1 MKEEEKELSFTGA
14 NLIKVR
20 NSLLDY
26 IVLAL
31 EKAFIVHERSLYDR
45 PILWKMPLLCV
56 TLGWGSTGKFKGLM
70 LCNGMLSV

>member
-1 MKEEEKELSFTGA
+1 MKEEEELGLTGV
-14 NLIKVR
+14 NLITVR
-20 NSLLDY
+20 NSLLDC
-26 IVLAL
+26 VGLAL

-45 PILWKMPLLCV
+45 TIFWKMPLSCV